1 MSLPETIKNTEEFIM
16 YEMKPEFFTGI
27 DLIDNEHR
35 QLFDYAN
42 QIYELLHAEFV
53 PDKYDNIVDI
63 LGKLR
68 DYTKK
73 HFADEEAYMESIQYK
88 KIFTQKVQ
96 HQAFIDELDKLDL
109 DEISELENQD
119 ETIGNL
125 LSFVTDWLVSH
136 ILEVDTQIGK

>member
-1 MSLPETIKNTEEFIM
+1 M

-27 DLIDNEHR
+27 EMIDSEHR

-53 PDKYDNIVDI
+53 PDKYDNMIDI

-68 DYTKK
+68 EYAKK

-88 KIFTQKVQ
+88 KLFT
-96 HQAFIDELDKLDL
+96 
-109 DEISELENQD
+109 
-119 ETIGNL
+119 
-125 LSFVTDWLVSH
+125 
-136 ILEVDTQIGK
+136 

>member
-1 MSLPETIKNTEEFIM
+1 M

-27 DLIDNEHR
+27 ELIDTEHR

-42 QIYELLHAEFV
+42 QIYDLLHAEFV

-96 HQAFIDELDKLDL
+96 HQAFIDELDKLNL
-109 DEISELENQD
+109 DEISEVENQE
-119 ETIGNL
+119 ETIENL
-125 LSFVTDWLVSH
+125 LSFVTDWLIHH
-136 ILEVDTQIGK
+136 ILEVDTLIGK

>member
-1 MSLPETIKNTEEFIM
+1 M

-27 DLIDNEHR
+27 ELIDNEHR

-42 QIYELLHAEFV
+42 QIYDLLHAEFV
-53 PDKYDNIVDI
+53 PDKYDNILDI

-109 DEISELENQD
+109 DEISELDNQE
-119 ETIGNL
+119 ETISNL
-125 LSFVTDWLVSH
+125 LSFVTDWLIHH

>member
-1 MSLPETIKNTEEFIM
+1 M
-16 YEMKPEFFTGI
+16 YKMKPEFFTGI
-27 DLIDNEHR
+27 ELIDNEHR

-109 DEISELENQD
+109 DEISELDNQE
-119 ETIGNL
+119 ETIENL
-125 LSFVTDWLVSH
+125 LSFVTDWLIHH
-136 ILEVDTQIGK
+136 ILEVDTLIGK

>member
-1 MSLPETIKNTEEFIM
+1 M

-27 DLIDNEHR
+27 ALIDDEHQ
-35 QLFDYAN
+35 QLFSYAN
-42 QIYELLHAEFV
+42 QIYDLLHAEFV
-53 PDKYDNIVDI
+53 PDKYDNIIDI
-63 LGKLR
+63 LNKLK

-73 HFADEEAYMESIQYK
+73 HFTDEEAYMESIQYK

-96 HQAFIDELDKLDL
+96 HQAFIDELDKINL

-119 ETIGNL
+119 ETIENL
-125 LSFVTDWLVSH
+125 LSFVTDWLIHH

>member
-1 MSLPETIKNTEEFIM
+1 M

-27 DLIDNEHR
+27 ELIDAEHR

-53 PDKYDNIVDI
+53 PDKYDNIIDI

-88 KIFTQKVQ
+88 KIFTQKIQ
-96 HQAFIDELDKLDL
+96 HQAFIDELEKLNL
-109 DEISELENQD
+109 DEISEIENQE
-119 ETIGNL
+119 ETIENL
-125 LSFVTDWLVSH
+125 LSFVTDWLIHH
-136 ILEVDTQIGK
+136 ILELDTQIGK

>member
-1 MSLPETIKNTEEFIM
+1 M
-16 YEMKPEFFTGI
+16 YEMKPEFLTGI
-27 DLIDNEHR
+27 ELIDNEHR

-42 QIYELLHAEFV
+42 QIYDLLHAEFV

-96 HQAFIDELDKLDL
+96 HQAFIDELDKLNL
-109 DEISELENQD
+109 DEISEVENQE

-125 LSFVTDWLVSH
+125 LTFVTDWLIHH
-136 ILEVDTQIGK
+136 ILEVDTLIGK

>member
-1 MSLPETIKNTEEFIM
+1 M
-16 YEMKPEFFTGI
+16 YEMKPKFFTGI
-27 DLIDNEHR
+27 ELIDNEHR

-42 QIYELLHAEFV
+42 QIYDLLHAEFV

-96 HQAFIDELDKLDL
+96 HQAFIDELDKLNL
-109 DEISELENQD
+109 DEISEVENQE
-119 ETIGNL
+119 ETIENL
-125 LSFVTDWLVSH
+125 LSFVTDWLIHH
-136 ILEVDTQIGK
+136 ILEVDTLIGK